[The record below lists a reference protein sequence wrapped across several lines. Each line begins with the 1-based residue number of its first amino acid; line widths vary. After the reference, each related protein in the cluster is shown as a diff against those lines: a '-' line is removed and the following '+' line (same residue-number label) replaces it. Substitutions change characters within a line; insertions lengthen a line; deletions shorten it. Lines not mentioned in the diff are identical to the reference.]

1 MTEELPP
8 PQAAAR
14 TLKVAMSSHA
24 VCRDGCMGSSRF
36 MDLRD
41 ANGDEYEMD
50 AIGVSRS
57 QLILAELRGMDE
69 VNS

>member
-14 TLKVAMSSHA
+14 TLKAAMSSQA
-24 VCRDGCMGSSRF
+24 VWRNGCLGSSRF
-36 MDLRD
+36 MDVRD

-50 AIGVSRS
+50 AMGMSKS
-57 QLILAELRGMDE
+57 QLILAELRRVHE

>member
-8 PQAAAR
+8 PQAAMR
-14 TLKVAMSSHA
+14 TLKVAASSQA
-24 VCRDGCMGSSRF
+24 VWRIGCLGSLRF

-41 ANGDEYEMD
+41 ANDDEYEMD
-50 AIGVSRS
+50 AMGVSKS
-57 QLILAELRGMDE
+57 QLILAELHGMDE

>member
-8 PQAAAR
+8 PQAVMR
-14 TLKVAMSSHA
+14 TLKVAASSQA
-24 VCRDGCMGSSRF
+24 VWRIGCLGSSRF
-36 MDLRD
+36 MDVRD

-50 AIGVSRS
+50 AMGMSKS
-57 QLILAELRGMDE
+57 QLILAELQRVRE